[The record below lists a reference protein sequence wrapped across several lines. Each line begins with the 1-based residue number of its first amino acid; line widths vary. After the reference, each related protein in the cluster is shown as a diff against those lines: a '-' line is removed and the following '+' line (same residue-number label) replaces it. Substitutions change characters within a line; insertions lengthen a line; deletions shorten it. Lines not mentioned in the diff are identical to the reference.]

1 LEFRHIAGIIGI
13 GPENLKMWGKEP
25 REFSEAEFFRFAKVL
40 IFRKHFQIRNGSTV
54 LLSLN

>member
-1 LEFRHIAGIIGI
+1 MEFRYIAGIIG
-13 GPENLKMWGKEP
+13 PESLKMWGKEP